1 MYPLNTV
8 ELHQILRQYYDTNP
22 PGFCR
27 TPPVIRLKSSGVIHI
42 EFPTNA
48 FGIVI
53 ECEIS
58 EDADLMTPESP
69 HWAIVYRGRSCGVLK
84 TWISFDEIVRGGGI
98 EHLARLIQTNVAS
111 LVSSDWR

>member
-1 MYPLNTV
+1 M
-8 ELHQILRQYYDTNP
+8 
-22 PGFCR
+22 
-27 TPPVIRLKSSGVIHI
+27 IRLKSNEAIHI

-69 HWAIVYRGRSCGVLK
+69 HWAIVCRNRACGVLK
-84 TWISFDEIVRGGGI
+84 GWISFDEIVRGGGI
-98 EHLARLIQTNVAS
+98 EHLARLIQTNVTS